1 LQVTD
6 ATARRGA
13 APAQAP
19 GDSAVILDF
28 PAGLSPSTGRYVAL
42 SARHRVFSLCLSVL
56 VPALMLLVALIRFE
70 GVTPPPA
77 LTPLVVNMLPL
88 ATPPEPTHD
97 RKPGPLQTERKPTPP
112 KPQDAPIPPPRV
124 VTPTQIPVSAT
135 PPQPPAPD
143 PGPPAPATTAPVA
156 NPAPPA
162 PKMSGR
168 DTSYEAK
175 LLAHIQ
181 KFRRYPAAA
190 RRMRDQ
196 GVTHLRVT
204 IDRGG
209 HVLSA
214 QVLRG
219 SGFGSLDKGALETIR
234 RADPL
239 PAVPADRNA
248 PFEMVLPVEFYIE

>member
-1 LQVTD
+1 MTD

-13 APAQAP
+13 TPAQVP
-19 GDSAVILDF
+19 EGSAAILDF
-28 PAGLSPSTGRYVAL
+28 PARARPAPSRYVPI
-42 SARHRVFSLCLSVL
+42 SARHRFMSLCLSVL
-56 VPALMLLVALIRFE
+56 LPALMLIPLLLRFE
-70 GVTPPPA
+70 GVMRTPAP
-77 LTPLVVNMLPL
+77 TPLVVNMLPL
-88 ATPPEPTHD
+88 ASPPEPA
-97 RKPGPLQTERKPTPP
+97 REGKPGPLQTARKQTPP
-112 KPQDAPIPPPRV
+112 QPQDTPIPPPRM
-124 VTPTQIPVSAT
+124 VTPLHIPVSAA
-135 PPQPPAPD
+135 PPMPPAPD
-143 PGPPAPATTAPVA
+143 PGPPAPATTAPVS

-162 PKMSGR
+162 PQISGR
-168 DTSYEAK
+168 DTSYEAQ

-181 KFRRYPAAA
+181 KFRRYPSAA
-190 RRMRDQ
+190 RRMGDQ
-196 GVTHLRVT
+196 GVAHLRVR

>member
-1 LQVTD
+1 MTD

-13 APAQAP
+13 GPAQVPA
-19 GDSAVILDF
+19 GSAQILGF
-28 PAGLSPSTGRYVAL
+28 PASASPSPSRYVPL
-42 SARHRVFSLCLSVL
+42 SARHRVMSLGLSL
-56 VPALMLLVALIRFE
+56 LLPALVLILLLLRFE
-70 GVTPPPA
+70 GVMRPPTP
-77 LTPLVVNMLPL
+77 TPLVVNMLPL
-88 ATPPEPTHD
+88 ASPPEPAHD
-97 RKPGPLQTERKPTPP
+97 RKPGPLQNARKQTPP
-112 KPQDAPIPPPRV
+112 QPRDTPIPPPKV
-124 VTPTQIPVSAT
+124 VTPLQVPVSAT
-135 PPQPPAPD
+135 PPTPPAPD
-143 PGPPAPATTAPVA
+143 PGRPAPATTAPVS

-162 PKMSGR
+162 PQLSGR
-168 DTSYEAK
+168 DNSYEAK

-181 KFRRYPAAA
+181 KFRRYPSAA
-190 RRMRDQ
+190 RRMGDQ
-196 GVTHLRVT
+196 GVTHLRVR
-204 IDRGG
+204 IDRAG

>member
-1 LQVTD
+1 MTD

-28 PAGLSPSTGRYVAL
+28 PASPASAPSRYVPL
-42 SARHRVFSLCLSVL
+42 SARHRVMSLCLSGL
-56 VPALMLLVALIRFE
+56 LPALVLILLLLRFE
-70 GVTPPPA
+70 GVMHTPTP
-77 LTPLVVNMLPL
+77 TPLVVNMLPL
-88 ATPPEPTHD
+88 ASPPEPAHD
-97 RKPGPLQTERKPTPP
+97 RKPGPLQTARKQAPP
-112 KPQDAPIPPPRV
+112 QPQDTPIPPPRV
-124 VTPTQIPVSAT
+124 VTPLQIPISAS
-135 PPQPPAPD
+135 PPTPPAPD
-143 PGPPAPATTAPVA
+143 PGPPAPATTAPVS

-162 PKMSGR
+162 PKLSGR
-168 DTSYEAK
+168 DNSYEAK

-181 KFRRYPAAA
+181 KFRRYPSAA
-190 RRMRDQ
+190 RRMGDQ
-196 GVTHLRVT
+196 GVTHLRVR

-239 PAVPADRNA
+239 PAVPAERNA